1 MDGKVKLFDV
11 EGIHLLG
18 NFDYGNVIGL
28 DDEGYD
34 YIVNKDS
41 TCDKKKAEEIEQAMT
56 ELKFYEKREEKKLD
70 VAYLHVLDACNLHC
84 VGCYSFVS
92 DRNKIQ
98 AMSTDQVKRLINQLH
113 KSGVEEIVISGGEP
127 FLRNDMT
134 ELLRYAKEDCHI
146 AKMSVISNGTMEWD
160 RYESAIPYMDQL
172 NISID
177 GYDENTSFIRD
188 KGIMPKVLAT
198 VNHLKDKVS
207 LNMIVTL
214 HKKNMAYM
222 REYNELSKR
231 IGVRFSFSI
240 FTVDEAN
247 PLFKDY
253 VMSDTDLK
261 EIEKTLMD
269 LNIDAA
275 ISDVPIG
282 GEALCCRTKC
292 EAGNRLISIDARG
305 DVYPCHMLHK
315 QELKLGNALE
325 EELKDIVFSERNIF
339 LKLDVDSFEGCGEC
353 EYKYLCGG
361 GCRGRSYLRHLKLNQ
376 KDAYCA
382 MIYDYYKD
390 LMVNVKRSIGVM

>member
-1 MDGKVKLFDV
+1 MEKKVKLFDV

-34 YIVNKDS
+34 YITNKNS
-41 TCDKKKAEEIEQAMT
+41 KCNKEKAAEIDQAMA
-56 ELKFYEKREEKKLD
+56 ELKFNEPREQKKLD

-98 AMSTDQVKRLINQLH
+98 AMSTEEVKRLIDQL
-113 KSGVEEIVISGGEP
+113 KKCGVQEIVISGGEP
-127 FLRNDMT
+127 FIRNDMK
-134 ELLRYAKEDCHI
+134 ELLRYAKEDCRI
-146 AKMSVISNGTMEWD
+146 QRMSVISNGTIEWS
-160 RYESAIPYMDQL
+160 RYEEAIPYIDQL
-172 NISID
+172 NISVD
-177 GYDENTSFIRD
+177 GYNEHTSFIRD
-188 KGIMPKVLAT
+188 KGIMPKVLGT
-198 VNHLKDKVS
+198 VEYLKNKVN

-222 REYNELSKR
+222 REYNELSKKM
-231 IGVRFSFSI
+231 GVRFSFSI
-240 FTVDEAN
+240 FTVDESN
-247 PLFKDY
+247 PLFKEY
-253 VMSDTDLK
+253 VMSDKDLMD
-261 EIEKTLMD
+261 IEKTLMD
-269 LNIDAA
+269 LNIDAS

-315 QELKLGNALE
+315 EELKLGNALKD
-325 EELKDIVFSERNIF
+325 ELKDIVFSSKNIF
-339 LKLDVDSFEGCGEC
+339 LKLDVDSFDGCCDC

-361 GCRGRSYLRHLKLNQ
+361 GCRGRSYLRHAKLNQ

-382 MIYDYYKD
+382 MIHNYYKD
-390 LMVNVKRSIGVM
+390 LMSNVKRSIGVS

>member
-1 MDGKVKLFDV
+1 MNKKVKLFDV

-18 NFDYGNVIGL
+18 NFDHGNIIGL
-28 DDEGYD
+28 DEEGYE
-34 YIVNKDS
+34 YITNKNS
-41 TCDKKKAEEIEQAMT
+41 GCDKAKADEIDQAME
-56 ELKFYEKREEKKLD
+56 ELGFNVRRKEKKLD

-98 AMSTDQVKRLINQLH
+98 AMSTREVKRLIDQLH
-113 KSGVEEIVISGGEP
+113 KCGVEEIVISGGEP
-127 FLRNDMT
+127 FIRSDMA
-134 ELLRYAKEDCHI
+134 ELLRFAKEECHI
-146 AKMSVISNGTMEWD
+146 KRMSVISNGTMEWN
-160 RYESAIPYMDQL
+160 RYEAAIPYMDQL

-188 KGIMPKVLAT
+188 KGIMPKVLST
-198 VNHLKDKVS
+198 IYYLKDKVNM
-207 LNMIVTL
+207 NMIVTL
-214 HKKNMAYM
+214 HRKNMKYM
-222 REYNELSKR
+222 KEYNDLSKR
-231 IGVRFSFSI
+231 MGVRFSFSI
-240 FTVDEAN
+240 LTVDESN

-253 VMSDTDLK
+253 VMSDRDLQ
-261 EIEKTLMD
+261 EIEKNLMD

-282 GEALCCRTKC
+282 GEALSCRKKC
-292 EAGNRLISIDARG
+292 EAGNRLISIDAKG

-315 QELKLGNALE
+315 NELKLGNALE
-325 EELKDIVFSERNIF
+325 DELMDIVFSPDNIF
-339 LKLDVDSFEGCGEC
+339 LKLDVDTFDGCNEC

-390 LMVNVKRSIGVM
+390 LIKNIKRSIGVM

>member
-1 MDGKVKLFDV
+1 MSKKVKLFDV
-11 EGIHLLG
+11 DGIHLLG

-34 YIVNKDS
+34 YITNENS
-41 TCDKKKAEEIEQAMT
+41 TCNKVKAAEIEQAMV
-56 ELKFYEKREEKKLD
+56 ELKFNVKRPEKKID
-70 VAYLHVLDACNLHC
+70 IAYLHVLDACNLHC
-84 VGCYSFVS
+84 VGCYSFVR

-98 AMSTDQVKRLINQLH
+98 AMSTDEVKRLINQLY

-127 FLRNDMT
+127 FLRDDMP
-134 ELLRYAKEDCHI
+134 ELLRFAKKDCNI
-146 AKMSVISNGTMEWD
+146 DRISVISNGTMPWKC
-160 RYESAIPYMDQL
+160 YEEAIPYIDQL

-188 KGIMPKVLAT
+188 KGIMPKVLST
-198 VNHLKDKVS
+198 INYLKDKVNM
-207 LNMIVTL
+207 NMIVTL
-214 HKKNMAYM
+214 HKKNMGFM
-222 REYNELSKR
+222 REYNELSR
-231 IGVRFSFSI
+231 QIGVRFSFSI
-240 FTVDEAN
+240 FTVDESN

-253 VMSDTDLK
+253 VMSDVDLK
-261 EIEKTLMD
+261 IIEKTLMD

-282 GEALCCRTKC
+282 GEALCCRSKC

-315 QELKLGNALE
+315 EELKLGNALKD
-325 EELKDIVFSERNIF
+325 ELVDIVFSPNNMF
-339 LKLDVDSFEGCGEC
+339 LKLDVDTFDDCCEC

-390 LMVNVKRSIGVM
+390 LMCNVKHSIGVL